1 MKNIIIKLSILLK
14 DNEVMYMSFTSGV
27 SASPGVL
34 LSLRDQ
40 LNFIKKGKE
49 ILEMKRDR
57 LAGEINKLLPMIKL
71 RKDAEDL
78 FMEAYQL
85 FIKVLMRKGIRE
97 LEMQAKGIGYMKLT
111 LDTNMIMGINL
122 VNLNISKP
130 PNLNSLYDPLV
141 QGVAK
146 KLFHAYQKMLE
157 SVQVE
162 NNIEMLAKELMST
175 SRKVNSLEK
184 IVIPEYDALI
194 RYVEERLLEE
204 ALEEFVRTRYIIVRR
219 GGEE

>member
-1 MKNIIIKLSILLK
+1 
-14 DNEVMYMSFTSGV
+14 MSFTSGV

-40 LNFIKKGKE
+40 LNFIKKGKD

-71 RKDAEDL
+71 RRDTEDL
-78 FMEAYQL
+78 FMKAYQL

-111 LDTNMIMGINL
+111 LDANMIMGINL
-122 VNLNISKP
+122 VNLNISKS

-141 QGVAK
+141 QGAAK
-146 KLFHAYQKMLE
+146 NLFQAFQKMLKA
-157 SVQVE
+157 VQVE
-162 NNIEMLAKELMST
+162 NNIELLAKELMST

-184 IVIPEYDALI
+184 IVIPEYEALI

-204 ALEEFVRTRYIIVRR
+204 ALEEFVRTRYIITQKR
-219 GGEE
+219 GGE

>member
-1 MKNIIIKLSILLK
+1 
-14 DNEVMYMSFTSGV
+14 MSFTSGV

-40 LNFIKKGKE
+40 LSFIKKGKD

-71 RKDAEDL
+71 RRDAEDM

-85 FIKVLMRKGIRE
+85 FIKVMMRKGIKE
-97 LEMQAKGIGYMKLT
+97 LETQAKGIDYVELSINT
-111 LDTNMIMGINL
+111 EMIMGINL
-122 VNLNISKP
+122 VDLSIKHP
-130 PNLNSLYDPLV
+130 PNLDSLYDPLV
-141 QGVAK
+141 QGIAK
-146 KLFHAYQKMLE
+146 KLFRAFKMMLKAVE
-157 SVQVE
+157 VE
-162 NNIEMLAKELMST
+162 NNIELLARELMST

-184 IVIPEYDALI
+184 IVIPEYENLI

-204 ALEEFVRTRYIIVRR
+204 SLEEFVRTRYIIVGR
-219 GGEE
+219 GGR

>member
-1 MKNIIIKLSILLK
+1 
-14 DNEVMYMSFTSGV
+14 MSFTSGV

-40 LNFIKKGKE
+40 LSFIKKGKD

-57 LAGEINKLLPMIKL
+57 LAGEINKLLPLVKL
-71 RKDAEDL
+71 RRDAEDL
-78 FMEAYQL
+78 FIEAYQL

-97 LEMQAKGIGYMKLT
+97 LEMQAKGVEYMNLS

-122 VNLNISKP
+122 VNLNISKS
-130 PNLNSLYDPLV
+130 PNLDSLYDPLV

-146 KLFHAYQKMLE
+146 KLFKALQKMLE
-157 SVQVE
+157 AVQVE
-162 NNIEMLAKELMST
+162 NNIELLAKELMST
-175 SRKVNSLEK
+175 SRKVNSLDK
-184 IVIPEYDALI
+184 IVIPEYESLI

-204 ALEEFVRTRYIIVRR
+204 ALEEFVRTRYIIVQR
-219 GGEE
+219 GGGE

>member
-1 MKNIIIKLSILLK
+1 
-14 DNEVMYMSFTSGV
+14 MSFTSGV

-40 LNFIKKGKE
+40 LSFIKKGKD

-57 LAGEINKLLPMIKL
+57 LAGEINKLLPLVKL
-71 RKDAEDL
+71 RREAEDL
-78 FMEAYQL
+78 FIDAYQL

-97 LEMQAKGIGYMKLT
+97 LEMQAKGVEYLNLT

-122 VNLNISKP
+122 VSLNISKP
-130 PNLNSLYDPLV
+130 PNLDSLYDPLI

-146 KLFHAYQKMLE
+146 NLFKAFQKMLE
-157 SVQVE
+157 AVQVE
-162 NNIEMLAKELMST
+162 NNIELLAKELMST

-184 IVIPEYDALI
+184 IVIPEYESLI

-204 ALEEFVRTRYIIVRR
+204 ALEEFVRTRYIVVQKG
-219 GGEE
+219 GGE